1 MSKLSTHVLDTANGH
16 PAANMKIDFYR
27 IPAEEQR
34 LELIKTVITNEDGRT
49 DELLL
54 SSAEMRMGE
63 YELHFHVS
71 DYFREQGTKM
81 PNPPF
86 LNIVPV
92 RFTIS
97 DTREGYHVPLLCSP
111 WSFSTYR
118 GS

>member
-16 PAANMKIDFYR
+16 PAAGMKIEFVRNPGRD
-27 IPAEEQR
+27 EQ
-34 LELIKTVITNEDGRT
+34 LLKSLLTNADGRT

-54 SSAEMRMGE
+54 SAEEMVAGE
-63 YELHFHVS
+63 YELRFDVGM
-71 DYFREQGTKM
+71 YFARSAQAQSGEA
-81 PNPPF
+81 F

-92 RFTIS
+92 RFTIYDAS
-97 DTREGYHVPLLCSP
+97 QNYHVPLLCSP